1 MTKRSLSKQRKRK
14 SNKDAFE
21 TEEEYKRFAEK
32 RNAATKR
39 CRQGILIINYKII
52 DYLFNYL
59 IN

>member
-21 TEEEYKRFAEK
+21 SEAEYKRFAEK

-39 CRQGILIINYKII
+39 CRQGILIINYEK
-52 DYLFNYL
+52 L
-59 IN
+59 INHLII